1 MEKHTG
7 ILLDVSYS
15 FNEKKESFLSLCV
28 KTKKGKEF
36 FFERS
41 FFPYFY
47 VLVDDA
53 KKRLPEIQS
62 HVFEKKFSVRHAAI
76 EKKLNA
82 ENVLRLSFNNTE
94 ELREAREEVKKFSFV
109 LERREY
115 DIPFTKRYLL
125 DTGLAPMNG
134 VIIETKN
141 GSDIENAKPFDADEK
156 EITGLS
162 MVSFDLETHSPGR
175 FSNPLKDPII
185 SIAVT
190 AGEKEFVFAW
200 RQDKKKDAHVF
211 FESEKKV
218 VEEFVSQMEKTSPD
232 IVVTYNGDSFDFPY
246 LEQRCKKLGV
256 ELKRAFFGQEP
267 RLKRMGLDSAYRI
280 NGVQHLDA
288 YKVIRIMNRFGVVSL
303 VKFDLESVSDAIF
316 GVNKKKVDHNDIN
329 LAWET
334 GMGMKEVIDYNK
346 EDATYTYKIAQRY
359 LLLYAELC
367 RLSHETLFEAS
378 RSGASSLVEDRLMRK
393 AFELSSLVPN
403 RPEEGEV
410 KKRMLQSFKGGYV
423 KEPLPGLH
431 ENIAVLDFR
440 SLHPSI
446 MISHNVSPE
455 TLRCSHQE
463 CMDGK
468 NVSPDHDWFCMKHKG
483 FIPIVLEEI
492 LEKRVEAKK
501 AMKKTAPTDPAHAL
515 FAAKQQALKILLNSH
530 YGYLGYP
537 RSRWYSRQCAKA
549 ITAWSRH
556 YIQDINAKAEEQG
569 FVGLYGDSITAE
581 RFVTIKNPQGFI
593 EAKNIQELFEEN
605 KGKAIK
611 EREKEFISL
620 KGFEAL
626 SVNPLTFAAE
636 WNPIK
641 AVIRHK
647 TGKKIYRVQQ
657 KFGETRAT
665 EDHSIITLQDGKLQ
679 ETKPGEMAE
688 KRFFSPKLIPSSKN
702 IEVIDLFKEL
712 QNYSSKI
719 TYKGRTKISKVQADN
734 ECLWF
739 GWTNQKNPIRLK
751 RFIHAGSGEF
761 NAMCR
766 LLGAYIAEGSSST
779 IETTKSRFGASIA
792 SSNVKWLEELQAD
805 YNNLFNAKAS
815 IIRSTKSE
823 RTLTYNNGTAQKT
836 VQYADLTC
844 KLQMMN
850 GVSAVFFKVFCGQ
863 KSHSKRL
870 PNFIFNVP
878 ERYKLLL
885 LEKMI
890 EGDGSHSVNKRLG
903 YSEEYIQNNFS
914 YTTKS
919 LGVASGLSLL
929 LKQLGRNHII
939 NYRPSKQ
946 CYELKTSTKHNKTLK
961 TKIIEEKYEGF
972 VYDLSV
978 EENNN
983 FVDSCGQ
990 VLLHNTDSCFL
1001 KVPKEKAKEDV
1012 LEFVKKINSELPGAM
1027 ELEFEGYYKRGIFV
1041 TKREGGAAKK
1051 RYALLDFD
1059 GNLKIVGFE
1068 YVRRDWAKIAKDT
1081 QREVLQAVL
1090 ELGSPQKAI
1099 DIVKEKIKRLREGKA
1114 EKKELVVLTQIKK
1127 PLKSYETIGPHVA
1140 AAKKAIARGK
1150 EIEVGSTVSFI
1161 ITKNGKSIS
1170 DRAELEEFVKEG
1182 NYDADYY
1189 IEHQLIP
1196 AVIRIISELGVSKED
1211 LIHGGKQ
1218 KSLEFFS

>member
-1 MEKHTG
+1 MEKHVG

-36 FFERS
+36 FFERK

-47 VLVDDA
+47 VIVDDA
-53 KKRLPEIQS
+53 KKRLPEIEK
-62 HVFEKKFSVRHAAI
+62 HLFAKKFPVRKAII
-76 EKKLNA
+76 EKKSNA
-82 ENVLRLSFNNTE
+82 ENVIKLVFNNTE
-94 ELREAREEVKKFSFV
+94 DLKEAREEVKKFSFV
-109 LERREY
+109 IERREY

-134 VIIETKN
+134 VAIESK
-141 GSDIENAKPFDADEK
+141 GFDIENSEAFESSEK
-156 EITGLS
+156 EILGLS
-162 MVSFDLETHSPGR
+162 MASFDLETHSPGR

-185 SIAVT
+185 SVAMT
-190 AGEKEFVFAW
+190 SGEKEYVFAW
-200 RQDKKKDAHVF
+200 RQDKKKDSHVF
-211 FESEKKV
+211 FESEKEV

-246 LEQRCKKLGV
+246 IEQRCKKLGV
-256 ELKRAFFGQEP
+256 ELKRAFFGHEP
-267 RLKRMGLDSAYRI
+267 RLKRMGLDNAYRI

-288 YKVIRIMNRFGVVSL
+288 YRVIRVMTRFGVVNL

-316 GVNKKKVDHNDIN
+316 GANKKKVDHNDIN

-334 GMGMKEVIDYNK
+334 GKGMKEVIDYNI

-378 RSGASSLVEDRLMRK
+378 RSGASSLVEDLLMRK
-393 AFELSSLVPN
+393 AFELNELVPN
-403 RPEEGEV
+403 KPEEGEV

-423 KEPLPGLH
+423 KEPLAGLH

-455 TLRCSHQE
+455 TLRCNHKE

-468 NVSPDHDWFCMKHKG
+468 NVSPDKDWFCTKHKG

-501 AMKKTAPTDPAHAL
+501 GMKKTLPTDPAHAL

-556 YIQDINAKAEEQG
+556 YIRETINSAEEKG
-569 FVGLYGDSITAE
+569 FVALYGDSLTAE
-581 RFVTIKNPQGFI
+581 RFVTIKNPLGQI
-593 EAKNIQELFEEN
+593 EVKNIEELFEEN
-605 KGKAIK
+605 KENVIE
-611 EREKEFISL
+611 ERGKEFIKL
-620 KGFEAL
+620 EGFEAL
-626 SVNPLTFAAE
+626 SANPSTFVAE
-636 WNPIK
+636 WKPVK
-641 AVIRHK
+641 AIIRHK
-647 TGKKIYRVQQ
+647 TNKKIYRVVQ
-657 KFGETRAT
+657 KFGETRVT
-665 EDHSIITLQDGKLQ
+665 QDHSIMTKRGNILI
-679 ETKPGEMAE
+679 ETKPAEMQD
-688 KRFFSPKLIPSSKN
+688 KTLFSSNIIPESTQ
-702 IEVIDLFKEL
+702 IQELDLFKNLEKYSAKI
-712 QNYSSKI
+712 NYKNRI
-719 TYKGRTKISKVQADN
+719 KTAKVFCDDN
-734 ECLWF
+734 YVWY
-739 GWTNQKNPIRLK
+739 GWVNVKNNVKLK
-751 RFIHAGSGEF
+751 RFIKVDSQEF
-761 NAMCR
+761 EAMCR

-779 IETTKSRFGASIA
+779 IETTKSRFGASLA
-792 SSNVKWLEELQAD
+792 SSNTEWLKGLQED
-805 YNNLFNAKAS
+805 YNLLFNAKAS
-815 IIRSTKSE
+815 IIRSNKGE
-823 RTLTYNNGTAQKT
+823 RTLNYNNNGVTKT
-836 VQYADLTC
+836 VQYEDLTH

-850 GVSAVFFKVFCGQ
+850 GLSAVFFKMFCGQ
-863 KSHSKRL
+863 KSNGKKL

-878 ERYKLLL
+878 EKYKKLL

-890 EGDGSHSVNKRLG
+890 DGDGSHSVNKKLG
-903 YSEEYIQNNFS
+903 YTQEYIQKNFS
-914 YTTKS
+914 YTSKS
-919 LGVASGLSLL
+919 LGIISGLDLL
-929 LKQLGRNHII
+929 LKQLGKNHAI

-946 CYELKTSTKHNKTLK
+946 CYDIKTSTKHNQRIR

-1001 KVPKEKAKEDV
+1001 KIPKEKTKEDV
-1012 LEFVKKINSELPGAM
+1012 LEFVKKMNETLPGAM

-1059 GNLKIVGFE
+1059 GKLKIVGFE

-1099 DIVKEKIKRLREGKA
+1099 ELVKDKIKKLREGKV
-1114 EKKELVVLTQIKK
+1114 EKKDLIVLTQIKK
-1127 PLKSYETIGPHVA
+1127 PLKSYESIGPHVA

-1150 EIEVGSTVSFI
+1150 EIEVGSTISFI

-1196 AVIRIISELGVSKED
+1196 AVIRIIAELGVSKED
-1211 LIHGGKQ
+1211 LIQGGKQ
-1218 KSLEFFS
+1218 RSLDSFN